1 MPVAGRLILAY
12 HLGRLLHKETAVL
25 ETAEVEAIHE
35 MRVATRRLR
44 SAMRIFR
51 TYYRKDA
58 TRPFR
63 LTLRE
68 LAEKLGDV
76 RDLDVYR
83 EHILSHSDR
92 QAPYA
97 KRGLRAYA
105 KALAYRRGLLT
116 DALHTWLESN
126 AYAGFLTEF
135 VKFLSSDN
143 RDIQVAS
150 PYAPIRICDVLPSMV
165 YTQWSSIRAYEPH
178 LLSAPPTALHLLR
191 IEIKR
196 LRYLLEAFAPILH
209 EACQIPI
216 DACKRMQ
223 EFLGELQ
230 DAQVAVAFTEAHLGE
245 VAMGR
250 RAVLAYRDQRAEQGA
265 QLQQRVIQAWD
276 AFNTPAMRQAL
287 GLSMAQL

>member
-51 TYYRKDA
+51 GYYRKDA
-58 TRPFR
+58 TRSFR

-68 LAEKLGDV
+68 LAEKLGEV

-83 EHILSHSDR
+83 EHILSHSDE

-97 KRGLRAYA
+97 RRGLRAYA
-105 KALAYRRGLLT
+105 KALAYRRGLMT
-116 DALHTWLESN
+116 DALHAWLESD
-126 AYAGFLTEF
+126 AYAHFLTEF
-135 VKFLSSDN
+135 VKFLNSDS
-143 RDIQVAS
+143 RDIQPAS
-150 PYAPIRICDVLPSMV
+150 PYAPIRICDVLPSLV
-165 YTQWSSIRAYEPH
+165 YAQWAAIRAYEPH
-178 LLSAPPTALHLLR
+178 VSSAPSSALHLLR

-196 LRYLLEAFAPILH
+196 LRYLLEAFTPILSDT
-209 EACQIPI
+209 CQIPI
-216 DACKRMQ
+216 NACKQMQ

-230 DAQVAVAFTEAHLGE
+230 DSQVAVAFTEAHLDE
-245 VAMGR
+245 LAMGR
-250 RAVLAYRDQRAEQGA
+250 RAVMAYRDQRAEQGA
-265 QLQQRVIQAWD
+265 QLRQRVLEAWA
-276 AFNTPAMRQAL
+276 AFNTLQMRQAL
-287 GLSMAQL
+287 ALSMAHV